1 MNNLIGNF
9 GKHGILLALLILIIF
24 NLFYTPYFA
33 TLQALSI
40 NLTQVT
46 PIILVGLGMT
56 FVIATKGIDLSVGSL
71 MSIAGTLSAMILLKD
86 LFPIDDLYLRITVA
100 IIFPIIITIGFGC
113 FNGWLINQF
122 GIQPIIATL
131 ILFIAGRGIAQVLT
145 DGDVQFFEVPE
156 FQTIAL
162 SRILIV
168 PFQIYYMAFIAVFS
182 IYILNKTLLGRQIL
196 SVGGN
201 EKASQL
207 SGIPVKRV
215 RLFVYGFS
223 GFCCAIAGL
232 NSIAMNSA
240 ADAMWMGYLIELDA
254 IAAVV
259 IGGTLLS
266 GGKASI
272 FGTIIGALIIQL
284 VGYTL
289 IGNGVPD
296 AAVLVCKGI
305 LIILSVWL
313 QNFKSTNEK

>member
-1 MNNLIGNF
+1 MSNYKILF
-9 GKHGILLALLILIIF
+9 GKYGGLFALTILIVF

-40 NLTQVT
+40 NLTQVA

-56 FVIATKGIDLSVGSL
+56 FVIATKGIDLSVGAL
-71 MSIAGTLSAMILLKD
+71 MSIAGTLSAMILLKSLLPVD
-86 LFPIDDLYLRITVA
+86 HLYLRIILA
-100 IIFPIIITIGFGC
+100 IVVPILITTGFGC
-113 FNGWLINQF
+113 FNGWLINKF
-122 GIQPIIATL
+122 SIQPIIATL
-131 ILFIAGRGIAQVLT
+131 VLFIAGRGIAQVLT

-156 FQTIAL
+156 FQKIAL
-162 SRILIV
+162 SRILIF
-168 PFQIYYMAFIAVFS
+168 PFQIYYVAILAFVSYFV
-182 IYILNKTLLGRQIL
+182 LNKTVLGKQIL
-196 SVGGN
+196 AVGGN
-201 EKASQL
+201 EKASNL
-207 SGIPVKRV
+207 TGIPTKRI

-223 GFCCAIAGL
+223 GFCCSIAGL

-266 GGKASI
+266 GGKA
-272 FGTIIGALIIQL
+272 TIIGTILGAFIIQL

-296 AAVLVCKGI
+296 AVVLISKGF
-305 LIILSVWL
+305 LIIISVWL
-313 QNFKSTNEK
+313 QKNN

>member
-1 MNNLIGNF
+1 MSNYKILF
-9 GKHGILLALLILIIF
+9 GKYGGLFALTILILF

-40 NLTQVT
+40 NLTQVA

-56 FVIATKGIDLSVGSL
+56 FVIATKGIDLSVGAL
-71 MSIAGTLSAMILLKD
+71 MSIAGTLSAMILLKSLLPVD
-86 LFPIDDLYLRITVA
+86 HLYLRIILA
-100 IIFPIIITIGFGC
+100 IVVPILITTGFGC
-113 FNGWLINQF
+113 FNGWLINKF
-122 GIQPIIATL
+122 SIQPIIATL
-131 ILFIAGRGIAQVLT
+131 VLFIAGRGIAQVLT

-156 FQTIAL
+156 FQKIAL
-162 SRILIV
+162 SRILIF
-168 PFQIYYMAFIAVFS
+168 PFQIYYVAILAFVSYFV
-182 IYILNKTLLGRQIL
+182 LNRTVLGKQIL
-196 SVGGN
+196 AVGGN
-201 EKASQL
+201 EKASNL
-207 SGIPVKRV
+207 TGIPTKRI

-223 GFCCAIAGL
+223 GFCCSIAGL

-266 GGKASI
+266 GGKA
-272 FGTIIGALIIQL
+272 TIIGTILGAFIIQL

-296 AAVLVCKGI
+296 AVVLISKGF
-305 LIILSVWL
+305 LIIISVWL
-313 QNFKSTNEK
+313 QKNN

>member
-1 MNNLIGNF
+1 MSNYKILF
-9 GKHGILLALLILIIF
+9 GKYGGLFALTILIVF

-40 NLTQVT
+40 NLTQVA

-56 FVIATKGIDLSVGSL
+56 FVIATKGIDLSVGAL
-71 MSIAGTLSAMILLKD
+71 MSIAGTLSAMILLKN
-86 LFPIDDLYLRITVA
+86 LLPIDHIYLRIILA
-100 IIFPIIITIGFGC
+100 IVVPILITTCFGC
-113 FNGWLINQF
+113 FNGWLINKF
-122 GIQPIIATL
+122 SIQPIIATL
-131 ILFIAGRGIAQVLT
+131 VLFIAGRGIAQVLT

-156 FQTIAL
+156 FQKIAL
-162 SRILIV
+162 SRILIF
-168 PFQIYYMAFIAVFS
+168 PFQIYYVAILAFVSYFV
-182 IYILNKTLLGRQIL
+182 LNRTVLGKQIL
-196 SVGGN
+196 AVGGN
-201 EKASQL
+201 EKASNL
-207 SGIPVKRV
+207 TGIPTKRI

-223 GFCCAIAGL
+223 GFCCSIAGL

-266 GGKASI
+266 GGKA
-272 FGTIIGALIIQL
+272 TIIGTILGAFIIQL

-296 AAVLVCKGI
+296 AVVLISKGF
-305 LIILSVWL
+305 LIIISVWL
-313 QNFKSTNEK
+313 QKK

>member
-1 MNNLIGNF
+1 MSNYKILF
-9 GKHGILLALLILIIF
+9 GKYGGLFALTILIVF

-40 NLTQVT
+40 NLTQVA

-56 FVIATKGIDLSVGSL
+56 FVIATKGIDLSVGAL
-71 MSIAGTLSAMILLKD
+71 MSIAGTLSAMILLKN
-86 LFPIDDLYLRITVA
+86 LLPIDHIYLRIILA
-100 IIFPIIITIGFGC
+100 IVVPILITTGFGC
-113 FNGWLINQF
+113 FNGWLINKF
-122 GIQPIIATL
+122 SIQPIIATL
-131 ILFIAGRGIAQVLT
+131 VLFIAGRGIAQVLT

-156 FQTIAL
+156 FQKIAL
-162 SRILIV
+162 SRILIF
-168 PFQIYYMAFIAVFS
+168 PFQIYYVAILAFVSYFV
-182 IYILNKTLLGRQIL
+182 LNRTVLGKQIL
-196 SVGGN
+196 AVGGN
-201 EKASQL
+201 EKASNL
-207 SGIPVKRV
+207 TGIPTKRI

-223 GFCCAIAGL
+223 GFCCSIAGL

-266 GGKASI
+266 GGKA
-272 FGTIIGALIIQL
+272 TIIGTILGAFIIQL

-296 AAVLVCKGI
+296 AVVLISKGL
-305 LIILSVWL
+305 LIIISVWL
-313 QNFKSTNEK
+313 QKNN

>member
-1 MNNLIGNF
+1 MSNYKILF
-9 GKHGILLALLILIIF
+9 GKYGGLFALTILIVF

-40 NLTQVT
+40 NLTQVA

-56 FVIATKGIDLSVGSL
+56 FVIATKGIDLSVGAL
-71 MSIAGTLSAMILLKD
+71 MSIAGTLSAMILLKSLLPVD
-86 LFPIDDLYLRITVA
+86 HLYLRIILA
-100 IIFPIIITIGFGC
+100 IVVPILITTGFGC
-113 FNGWLINQF
+113 FNGWLINKF
-122 GIQPIIATL
+122 SIQPIIATL
-131 ILFIAGRGIAQVLT
+131 VLFIAGRGIAQVLT

-156 FQTIAL
+156 FQKIAL
-162 SRILIV
+162 SRILIF
-168 PFQIYYMAFIAVFS
+168 PFQIYYVALLAFVSFFV
-182 IYILNKTLLGRQIL
+182 LNRTVLGKQIL
-196 SVGGN
+196 AVGGN
-201 EKASQL
+201 EKASNL
-207 SGIPVKRV
+207 TGIPTKRI

-223 GFCCAIAGL
+223 GFCCSIAGL

-266 GGKASI
+266 GGKATI
-272 FGTIIGALIIQL
+272 IGTIIGAFIIQL

-296 AAVLVCKGI
+296 AVVLISKGL
-305 LIILSVWL
+305 LIIISVWL
-313 QNFKSTNEK
+313 QKNN

>member
-1 MNNLIGNF
+1 MSNYKILF
-9 GKHGILLALLILIIF
+9 GKYGGLFALTILIVI

-40 NLTQVT
+40 NLTQVA

-56 FVIATKGIDLSVGSL
+56 FVIATKGIDLSVGAL
-71 MSIAGTLSAMILLKD
+71 MSIAGTLSAMILLKN
-86 LFPIDDLYLRITVA
+86 LLPIDHIYLRIILA
-100 IIFPIIITIGFGC
+100 IVVPILITTCFGC
-113 FNGWLINQF
+113 FNGWLINKF
-122 GIQPIIATL
+122 SIQPIIATL
-131 ILFIAGRGIAQVLT
+131 VLFIAGRGIAQVLT

-156 FQTIAL
+156 FQKIAL
-162 SRILIV
+162 SRILIF
-168 PFQIYYMAFIAVFS
+168 PFQIYYVAILAFVSYFV
-182 IYILNKTLLGRQIL
+182 LNRTVLGKQIL
-196 SVGGN
+196 AVGGN
-201 EKASQL
+201 EKASNL
-207 SGIPVKRV
+207 TGIPTKRI

-223 GFCCAIAGL
+223 GFCCSIAGL

-266 GGKASI
+266 GGKA
-272 FGTIIGALIIQL
+272 TIIGTILGAFIIQL

-296 AAVLVCKGI
+296 AVVLISKGL
-305 LIILSVWL
+305 LIIISVWL
-313 QNFKSTNEK
+313 QKNN

>member
-1 MNNLIGNF
+1 MSNYKIFF
-9 GKHGILLALLILIIF
+9 GKYGGLFALTILIVF

-40 NLTQVT
+40 NLTQVA

-56 FVIATKGIDLSVGSL
+56 FVIATKGIDLSVGAL
-71 MSIAGTLSAMILLKD
+71 MSIAGTLSAMILLKSLLPVD
-86 LFPIDDLYLRITVA
+86 HLYLRIILA
-100 IIFPIIITIGFGC
+100 IVVPILITTGFGC
-113 FNGWLINQF
+113 FNGWLINKF
-122 GIQPIIATL
+122 SIQPIIATL
-131 ILFIAGRGIAQVLT
+131 VLFIAGRGIAQVLT

-156 FQTIAL
+156 FQKIAL
-162 SRILIV
+162 SRILIF
-168 PFQIYYMAFIAVFS
+168 PFQIYYVAILAFVSYFV
-182 IYILNKTLLGRQIL
+182 LNRTVLGKQIL
-196 SVGGN
+196 AVGGN
-201 EKASQL
+201 EKASNL
-207 SGIPVKRV
+207 TGIPTKRI

-223 GFCCAIAGL
+223 GFCCSIAGL

-266 GGKASI
+266 GGKA
-272 FGTIIGALIIQL
+272 TIIGTILGAFIIQL

-296 AAVLVCKGI
+296 AVVLISKGL
-305 LIILSVWL
+305 LIIISVWL
-313 QNFKSTNEK
+313 QKNN

>member
-1 MNNLIGNF
+1 MSNYKILF
-9 GKHGILLALLILIIF
+9 GKYGGLFALTILIVF

-40 NLTQVT
+40 NLTQVA

-56 FVIATKGIDLSVGSL
+56 FVIATKGIDLSVGAL
-71 MSIAGTLSAMILLKD
+71 MSIAGTLSAMILLKN
-86 LFPIDDLYLRITVA
+86 LLPIDHIYLRIILA
-100 IIFPIIITIGFGC
+100 IVVPILITTCFGC
-113 FNGWLINQF
+113 FNGWLINKF
-122 GIQPIIATL
+122 SIQPIIATL
-131 ILFIAGRGIAQVLT
+131 VLFIAGRGIAQVLT

-156 FQTIAL
+156 FQKIAL
-162 SRILIV
+162 SRILIF
-168 PFQIYYMAFIAVFS
+168 PFQIYYVAILAFVSYFV
-182 IYILNKTLLGRQIL
+182 LNRTVLGKQIL
-196 SVGGN
+196 AVGGN
-201 EKASQL
+201 EKASNL
-207 SGIPVKRV
+207 TGIPTKRI

-223 GFCCAIAGL
+223 GFCCSIAGL

-266 GGKASI
+266 GGKA
-272 FGTIIGALIIQL
+272 TIIGTILGAFIIQL

-296 AAVLVCKGI
+296 AVVLTSKGF
-305 LIILSVWL
+305 LIIISVWL
-313 QNFKSTNEK
+313 QKNN

>member
-1 MNNLIGNF
+1 MSNYKILF
-9 GKHGILLALLILIIF
+9 GKYGGLFALTLLIVF

-40 NLTQVT
+40 NLTQVA

-56 FVIATKGIDLSVGSL
+56 FVIATKGIDLSVGAL
-71 MSIAGTLSAMILLKD
+71 MSIAGTLSAMILLKSLLPVD
-86 LFPIDDLYLRITVA
+86 HLYLRIVLA
-100 IIFPIIITIGFGC
+100 IVVPILITTGFGC
-113 FNGWLINQF
+113 FNGWLINKF
-122 GIQPIIATL
+122 SIQPIIATL
-131 ILFIAGRGIAQVLT
+131 VLFIAGRGIAQVLT

-156 FQTIAL
+156 FQKIAL
-162 SRILIV
+162 SRILIF
-168 PFQIYYMAFIAVFS
+168 PFQIYYVAILAFVSYFV
-182 IYILNKTLLGRQIL
+182 LNRTVLGKQIL
-196 SVGGN
+196 AVGGN
-201 EKASQL
+201 EKASNL
-207 SGIPVKRV
+207 TGIPTKRI

-223 GFCCAIAGL
+223 GFCCSIAGL

-266 GGKASI
+266 GGKA
-272 FGTIIGALIIQL
+272 TIIGTILGAFIIQL

-296 AAVLVCKGI
+296 AVVLISKGL
-305 LIILSVWL
+305 LIIISVWL
-313 QNFKSTNEK
+313 QKNN

>member
-1 MNNLIGNF
+1 MSNYKILF
-9 GKHGILLALLILIIF
+9 GKYGGLFALTILIVI

-40 NLTQVT
+40 NLTQVA

-56 FVIATKGIDLSVGSL
+56 FVIATKGIDLSVGAL
-71 MSIAGTLSAMILLKD
+71 MSIAGTLSAMILLKSLLPVD
-86 LFPIDDLYLRITVA
+86 HLYLRIILA
-100 IIFPIIITIGFGC
+100 IVVPVLITTGFGC
-113 FNGWLINQF
+113 FNGWLINKF
-122 GIQPIIATL
+122 SIQPIIATL
-131 ILFIAGRGIAQVLT
+131 VLFIAGRGIAQVLT

-156 FQTIAL
+156 FQKIAL
-162 SRILIV
+162 SRILIF
-168 PFQIYYMAFIAVFS
+168 PFQIYYVAILAFVSYFV
-182 IYILNKTLLGRQIL
+182 LNRTVLGKQIL
-196 SVGGN
+196 AVGGN
-201 EKASQL
+201 EKASNL
-207 SGIPVKRV
+207 TGIPTKRI

-223 GFCCAIAGL
+223 GFCCSIAGL

-266 GGKASI
+266 GGKA
-272 FGTIIGALIIQL
+272 TIIGTILGAFIIQL

-296 AAVLVCKGI
+296 AVVLISKGF
-305 LIILSVWL
+305 LIIISVWL
-313 QNFKSTNEK
+313 QKNN

>member
-1 MNNLIGNF
+1 LSNYKILF
-9 GKHGILLALLILIIF
+9 GKYGGLFALTILIVI

-40 NLTQVT
+40 NLTQVA

-56 FVIATKGIDLSVGSL
+56 FVIATKGIDLSVGAL
-71 MSIAGTLSAMILLKD
+71 MSIAGTLSAMILLKN
-86 LFPIDDLYLRITVA
+86 LLPIDHIYLRIILA
-100 IIFPIIITIGFGC
+100 IVIPILITTCFGC
-113 FNGWLINQF
+113 FNGWLINKF
-122 GIQPIIATL
+122 SIQPIIATL
-131 ILFIAGRGIAQVLT
+131 VLFIAGRGIAQVLT

-156 FQTIAL
+156 FQKIAL
-162 SRILIV
+162 SRILIF
-168 PFQIYYMAFIAVFS
+168 PFQIYYVAILAFVSYFV
-182 IYILNKTLLGRQIL
+182 LNRTVLGKQIL
-196 SVGGN
+196 AVGGN
-201 EKASQL
+201 EKASNL
-207 SGIPVKRV
+207 TGIPTKRI

-223 GFCCAIAGL
+223 GFCCSIAGL

-266 GGKASI
+266 GGKA
-272 FGTIIGALIIQL
+272 TIIGTILGAFIIQL

-296 AAVLVCKGI
+296 AVVLISKGF
-305 LIILSVWL
+305 LIIISVWL
-313 QNFKSTNEK
+313 QKNN

>member
-1 MNNLIGNF
+1 MSNYKILF
-9 GKHGILLALLILIIF
+9 GKYGGLFALTILIVF

-40 NLTQVT
+40 NLTQVA

-56 FVIATKGIDLSVGSL
+56 FVIATKGIDLSVGAL
-71 MSIAGTLSAMILLKD
+71 MSIAGTLSAMILLKSLLPVD
-86 LFPIDDLYLRITVA
+86 HLYLRIILA
-100 IIFPIIITIGFGC
+100 IVVPILITTCFGC
-113 FNGWLINQF
+113 FNGWLINKF
-122 GIQPIIATL
+122 SIQPIIATL
-131 ILFIAGRGIAQVLT
+131 VLFIAGRGIAQVLT

-156 FQTIAL
+156 FQKIAL
-162 SRILIV
+162 SRILIF
-168 PFQIYYMAFIAVFS
+168 PFQIYYVAILAFVSYFV
-182 IYILNKTLLGRQIL
+182 LNRTVLGKQIL
-196 SVGGN
+196 AVGGN
-201 EKASQL
+201 EKASNL
-207 SGIPVKRV
+207 TGIPTKRI

-223 GFCCAIAGL
+223 GFCCSIAGL

-266 GGKASI
+266 GGKA
-272 FGTIIGALIIQL
+272 TIIGTILGAFIIQL

-296 AAVLVCKGI
+296 AVVLISKGF
-305 LIILSVWL
+305 LIIISVWL
-313 QNFKSTNEK
+313 QKNN

>member
-1 MNNLIGNF
+1 MSNYKILF
-9 GKHGILLALLILIIF
+9 GKYGGLFALTILIVF

-40 NLTQVT
+40 NLTQVA

-56 FVIATKGIDLSVGSL
+56 FVIATKGIDLSVGAL
-71 MSIAGTLSAMILLKD
+71 MSIAGTLSAMILLKSLLPVD
-86 LFPIDDLYLRITVA
+86 HLYLRIILA
-100 IIFPIIITIGFGC
+100 IVVPILITTGFGC
-113 FNGWLINQF
+113 FNGWLINKF
-122 GIQPIIATL
+122 SIQPIIATL
-131 ILFIAGRGIAQVLT
+131 VLFIAGRGIAQVLT

-156 FQTIAL
+156 FQKIAL
-162 SRILIV
+162 SRILIF
-168 PFQIYYMAFIAVFS
+168 PFQIYYVALLAFVSFFV
-182 IYILNKTLLGRQIL
+182 LNRTVLGKQIL
-196 SVGGN
+196 AVGGN
-201 EKASQL
+201 EKASNL
-207 SGIPVKRV
+207 TGIPTKRI

-223 GFCCAIAGL
+223 GFCCSIAGL

-266 GGKASI
+266 GGKA
-272 FGTIIGALIIQL
+272 TIIGTILGAFIIQL

-296 AAVLVCKGI
+296 AVVLISKGL
-305 LIILSVWL
+305 LIIISVWL
-313 QNFKSTNEK
+313 QKNN

>member
-1 MNNLIGNF
+1 MSNYKILF
-9 GKHGILLALLILIIF
+9 GKYGGLFALTILIVF

-40 NLTQVT
+40 NLTQVA

-56 FVIATKGIDLSVGSL
+56 FVIATKGIDLSVGAL
-71 MSIAGTLSAMILLKD
+71 MSIAGTLSAMILLKSLLPVD
-86 LFPIDDLYLRITVA
+86 HLYLRIILA
-100 IIFPIIITIGFGC
+100 IVVPILITTGFGC
-113 FNGWLINQF
+113 FNGWLINKF
-122 GIQPIIATL
+122 SIQPIIATL
-131 ILFIAGRGIAQVLT
+131 VLFIAGRGIAQVLT

-156 FQTIAL
+156 FQKIAL
-162 SRILIV
+162 SRILIF
-168 PFQIYYMAFIAVFS
+168 PFQIYYVGILAFVSYFV
-182 IYILNKTLLGRQIL
+182 LNRTVLGKQIL
-196 SVGGN
+196 AVGGN
-201 EKASQL
+201 EKASNL
-207 SGIPVKRV
+207 TGIPTKRI

-223 GFCCAIAGL
+223 GFCCSIAGL

-266 GGKASI
+266 GGKA
-272 FGTIIGALIIQL
+272 TIIGTILGAFIIQL

-296 AAVLVCKGI
+296 AVVLISKGF
-305 LIILSVWL
+305 LIIITVWL
-313 QNFKSTNEK
+313 QKNN

>member
-1 MNNLIGNF
+1 MSNYKILIGKYGGLF
-9 GKHGILLALLILIIF
+9 ALTILIVF

-40 NLTQVT
+40 NLTQVA

-56 FVIATKGIDLSVGSL
+56 FVIATKGIDLSVGAL
-71 MSIAGTLSAMILLKD
+71 MSIAGTLSAMILLKSLLPVD
-86 LFPIDDLYLRITVA
+86 HLYLRIILA
-100 IIFPIIITIGFGC
+100 ILVPILITTGFGC
-113 FNGWLINQF
+113 FNGWLINRF
-122 GIQPIIATL
+122 SIQPIIATL
-131 ILFIAGRGIAQVLT
+131 VLFIAGRGIAQVLT

-156 FQTIAL
+156 FQKIAL
-162 SRILIV
+162 SRILIF
-168 PFQIYYMAFIAVFS
+168 PFQIYYVAILAFVSYFV
-182 IYILNKTLLGRQIL
+182 LNRTVLGKQIL
-196 SVGGN
+196 AVGGN
-201 EKASQL
+201 EKASNL
-207 SGIPVKRV
+207 TGIPTKRI

-223 GFCCAIAGL
+223 GFCCSIAGL

-266 GGKASI
+266 GGKA
-272 FGTIIGALIIQL
+272 TIIGTILGAFIIQL

-296 AAVLVCKGI
+296 AVVLISKGF
-305 LIILSVWL
+305 LIIISVWL
-313 QNFKSTNEK
+313 QKNN

>member
-1 MNNLIGNF
+1 MSNYKILF
-9 GKHGILLALLILIIF
+9 GKYGGLFALTILIVF

-40 NLTQVT
+40 NLTQVA

-56 FVIATKGIDLSVGSL
+56 FVIATKGIDLSVGAL
-71 MSIAGTLSAMILLKD
+71 MSIAGTLSAMILLKS
-86 LFPIDDLYLRITVA
+86 LLPIDHLYLRIILA
-100 IIFPIIITIGFGC
+100 IVVPIFITTGFGC
-113 FNGWLINQF
+113 FNGWLINKF
-122 GIQPIIATL
+122 SIQPIIATL
-131 ILFIAGRGIAQVLT
+131 VLFIAGRGIAQVLT

-156 FQTIAL
+156 FQKIAL
-162 SRILIV
+162 SRILIF
-168 PFQIYYMAFIAVFS
+168 PFQIYYVAILAFVSYFV
-182 IYILNKTLLGRQIL
+182 LNRTVLGKQIL
-196 SVGGN
+196 AVGGN
-201 EKASQL
+201 EKASNL
-207 SGIPVKRV
+207 TGIPTKRI

-223 GFCCAIAGL
+223 GFCCSIAGL

-266 GGKASI
+266 GGKA
-272 FGTIIGALIIQL
+272 TIIGTILGAFIIQL

-296 AAVLVCKGI
+296 AVVLISKGF
-305 LIILSVWL
+305 LIIISVWL
-313 QNFKSTNEK
+313 QKNN

>member
-1 MNNLIGNF
+1 MSNFKILF
-9 GKHGILLALLILIIF
+9 GKYGGLFALTILIVF

-40 NLTQVT
+40 NLTQVA

-56 FVIATKGIDLSVGSL
+56 FVIATKGIDLSVGAL
-71 MSIAGTLSAMILLKD
+71 MSIAGTLSAMILLKSLLPVD
-86 LFPIDDLYLRITVA
+86 HVYLRVILAIVVPILIT
-100 IIFPIIITIGFGC
+100 TGFGC
-113 FNGWLINQF
+113 FNGWLINKF
-122 GIQPIIATL
+122 SIQPIIATL
-131 ILFIAGRGIAQVLT
+131 VLFIAGRGIAQVLT

-156 FQTIAL
+156 FQKIAL
-162 SRILIV
+162 SRILIF
-168 PFQIYYMAFIAVFS
+168 PFQIYYVAILAFVSYFV
-182 IYILNKTLLGRQIL
+182 LNRTVLGKQIL
-196 SVGGN
+196 AVGGN
-201 EKASQL
+201 EKASNL
-207 SGIPVKRV
+207 TGIPTKRI

-223 GFCCAIAGL
+223 GFCCSIAGL

-266 GGKASI
+266 GGKA
-272 FGTIIGALIIQL
+272 TIIGTILGAFIIQL

-296 AAVLVCKGI
+296 AVVLISKGF
-305 LIILSVWL
+305 LIIISVWL
-313 QNFKSTNEK
+313 QKNN

>member
-1 MNNLIGNF
+1 MSNYKILF
-9 GKHGILLALLILIIF
+9 GKYGGLFALTILIVF

-40 NLTQVT
+40 NLTQVA

-56 FVIATKGIDLSVGSL
+56 FVIATKGIDLSVGAL
-71 MSIAGTLSAMILLKD
+71 MSIAGTLSAMILLKN
-86 LFPIDDLYLRITVA
+86 LLPIDHIYLRIILA
-100 IIFPIIITIGFGC
+100 IVVPILITTGFGC
-113 FNGWLINQF
+113 FNGWLINKF
-122 GIQPIIATL
+122 SIQPIIATL
-131 ILFIAGRGIAQVLT
+131 VLFIAGRGIAQVLT

-156 FQTIAL
+156 FQKIAL
-162 SRILIV
+162 SRILIF
-168 PFQIYYMAFIAVFS
+168 PFQIYYVALLAFVSYFV
-182 IYILNKTLLGRQIL
+182 LNRTVLGKQIL
-196 SVGGN
+196 AVGGN
-201 EKASQL
+201 EKASNL
-207 SGIPVKRV
+207 TGIPTKRI

-223 GFCCAIAGL
+223 GFCCSIAGL

-266 GGKASI
+266 GGKA
-272 FGTIIGALIIQL
+272 TIIGTILGAFIIQL

-296 AAVLVCKGI
+296 AVVLISKGF
-305 LIILSVWL
+305 LIIISVWL
-313 QNFKSTNEK
+313 QKNN

>member
-1 MNNLIGNF
+1 MSNY
-9 GKHGILLALLILIIF
+9 KILLGKYGGLFALTILIVF

-40 NLTQVT
+40 NLTQVA

-56 FVIATKGIDLSVGSL
+56 FVIATKGIDLSVGAL
-71 MSIAGTLSAMILLKD
+71 MSIAGTLSAMILLKSLLPVD
-86 LFPIDDLYLRITVA
+86 HLYLRIILA
-100 IIFPIIITIGFGC
+100 IVVPILITTGFGC
-113 FNGWLINQF
+113 FNGWLINKF
-122 GIQPIIATL
+122 SIQPIIATL
-131 ILFIAGRGIAQVLT
+131 VLFIAGRGIAQVLT

-156 FQTIAL
+156 FQKIAL
-162 SRILIV
+162 SRILIF
-168 PFQIYYMAFIAVFS
+168 PFQIYYVAILAFVSYFV
-182 IYILNKTLLGRQIL
+182 LNRTVLGKQIL
-196 SVGGN
+196 AVGGN
-201 EKASQL
+201 EKASNL
-207 SGIPVKRV
+207 TGIPTKRI

-223 GFCCAIAGL
+223 GFCCSIAGL

-266 GGKASI
+266 GGKA
-272 FGTIIGALIIQL
+272 TIIGTILGAFIIQL

-296 AAVLVCKGI
+296 AVVLISKGF
-305 LIILSVWL
+305 LIIISVWL
-313 QNFKSTNEK
+313 QKNN

>member
-1 MNNLIGNF
+1 MSNYKILF
-9 GKHGILLALLILIIF
+9 GKYGGLFALTILIVI

-40 NLTQVT
+40 NLTQVA

-56 FVIATKGIDLSVGSL
+56 FVIATKGIDLSVGAL
-71 MSIAGTLSAMILLKD
+71 MSIAGTLSAMILLKN
-86 LFPIDDLYLRITVA
+86 LLPIDHIYLRIILA
-100 IIFPIIITIGFGC
+100 IVVPILITTCFGC
-113 FNGWLINQF
+113 FNGCLINKF
-122 GIQPIIATL
+122 SIQPIIATL
-131 ILFIAGRGIAQVLT
+131 VLFIAGRGIAQVLT

-156 FQTIAL
+156 FQKIAL
-162 SRILIV
+162 SRILIF
-168 PFQIYYMAFIAVFS
+168 PFQIYYVAILAFVSYFV
-182 IYILNKTLLGRQIL
+182 LNRTVLGKQIL
-196 SVGGN
+196 AVGGN
-201 EKASQL
+201 EKASNL
-207 SGIPVKRV
+207 TGIPTKRI

-223 GFCCAIAGL
+223 GFCCSIAGL

-266 GGKASI
+266 GGKA
-272 FGTIIGALIIQL
+272 TIIGTILGAFIIQL

-296 AAVLVCKGI
+296 AVVLISKGF
-305 LIILSVWL
+305 LIIISVWL
-313 QNFKSTNEK
+313 QKNN

>member
-1 MNNLIGNF
+1 LSNYKILF
-9 GKHGILLALLILIIF
+9 GKYGGLFALTILIVF

-40 NLTQVT
+40 NLTQVA

-56 FVIATKGIDLSVGSL
+56 FVIATKGIDLSVGAL
-71 MSIAGTLSAMILLKD
+71 MSIAGTLSAMILLKSLLPVD
-86 LFPIDDLYLRITVA
+86 HLYLRIILA
-100 IIFPIIITIGFGC
+100 IVVPILITTGFGC
-113 FNGWLINQF
+113 FNGWLINKF
-122 GIQPIIATL
+122 SIQPIIATL
-131 ILFIAGRGIAQVLT
+131 VLFIAGRGIAQVLT

-156 FQTIAL
+156 FQKIAL
-162 SRILIV
+162 SRILIF
-168 PFQIYYMAFIAVFS
+168 PFQIYYVALLAFVSFFV
-182 IYILNKTLLGRQIL
+182 LNRTVLGKQIL
-196 SVGGN
+196 AVGGN
-201 EKASQL
+201 EKASNL
-207 SGIPVKRV
+207 TGIPTKRI

-223 GFCCAIAGL
+223 GFCCSIAGL

-266 GGKASI
+266 GGKA
-272 FGTIIGALIIQL
+272 TIIGTILGAFIIQL

-296 AAVLVCKGI
+296 AVVLISKGL
-305 LIILSVWL
+305 LIIISVWL
-313 QNFKSTNEK
+313 QKNN

>member
-1 MNNLIGNF
+1 MSNYKILF
-9 GKHGILLALLILIIF
+9 GKYGGLFALTILIVF

-40 NLTQVT
+40 NLTQVA

-56 FVIATKGIDLSVGSL
+56 FVIATKGIDLSVGAL
-71 MSIAGTLSAMILLKD
+71 MSIAGTLSAMILLKSLLPVD
-86 LFPIDDLYLRITVA
+86 HLYLRIILA
-100 IIFPIIITIGFGC
+100 IVVPILITTGFGC
-113 FNGWLINQF
+113 FNGWLINKF
-122 GIQPIIATL
+122 SIQPIIATL
-131 ILFIAGRGIAQVLT
+131 VLFIAGRGIAQVLT

-156 FQTIAL
+156 FQKIAL
-162 SRILIV
+162 SRILIF
-168 PFQIYYMAFIAVFS
+168 PFQIYYVAILAFVSYFV
-182 IYILNKTLLGRQIL
+182 LNRTVLGKQIL
-196 SVGGN
+196 AVGGN
-201 EKASQL
+201 EKASNL
-207 SGIPVKRV
+207 TGIPTKRI

-223 GFCCAIAGL
+223 GFCCSIAGL

-266 GGKASI
+266 GGKA
-272 FGTIIGALIIQL
+272 TIIGTILGAFIIQL

-296 AAVLVCKGI
+296 AVVLISKGF
-305 LIILSVWL
+305 LIIISVWL
-313 QNFKSTNEK
+313 QKNN

>member
-1 MNNLIGNF
+1 MSNYKILF
-9 GKHGILLALLILIIF
+9 GKYGGLFALTILIVI

-40 NLTQVT
+40 NLTQVA

-56 FVIATKGIDLSVGSL
+56 FVIATKGIDLSVGAL
-71 MSIAGTLSAMILLKD
+71 MSIAGTLSAMILLKN
-86 LFPIDDLYLRITVA
+86 LLPIDHIYLRIILA
-100 IIFPIIITIGFGC
+100 IVVPILITTGFGC
-113 FNGWLINQF
+113 FNGWLINKF
-122 GIQPIIATL
+122 SIQPIIATL
-131 ILFIAGRGIAQVLT
+131 VLFIAGRGIAQVLT

-156 FQTIAL
+156 FQKIAL
-162 SRILIV
+162 SRILIF
-168 PFQIYYMAFIAVFS
+168 PFQIYYVAILAFVSYFV
-182 IYILNKTLLGRQIL
+182 LNRTVLGKQIL
-196 SVGGN
+196 AVGGN
-201 EKASQL
+201 EKASNL
-207 SGIPVKRV
+207 TGIPTKRI

-223 GFCCAIAGL
+223 GFCCSIAGL

-266 GGKASI
+266 GGKA
-272 FGTIIGALIIQL
+272 TIIGTILGAFIIQL

-296 AAVLVCKGI
+296 AVVLISKGF
-305 LIILSVWL
+305 LIIISVWL
-313 QNFKSTNEK
+313 QKDN

>member
-1 MNNLIGNF
+1 MSNYKILF
-9 GKHGILLALLILIIF
+9 GKYGGLFALTILIVI

-40 NLTQVT
+40 NLTQVA

-56 FVIATKGIDLSVGSL
+56 FVIATKGIDLSVGAL
-71 MSIAGTLSAMILLKD
+71 MSIAGTLSAMILLKN
-86 LFPIDDLYLRITVA
+86 LLPIDHIYLRIILA
-100 IIFPIIITIGFGC
+100 IVIPILITTCFGC
-113 FNGWLINQF
+113 FNGWLINKF
-122 GIQPIIATL
+122 SIQPIIATL
-131 ILFIAGRGIAQVLT
+131 VLFIAGRGIAQVLT

-156 FQTIAL
+156 FQKIAL
-162 SRILIV
+162 SRILIF
-168 PFQIYYMAFIAVFS
+168 PFQIYYVAILAFVSYFV
-182 IYILNKTLLGRQIL
+182 LNRTVLGKQIL
-196 SVGGN
+196 AVGGN
-201 EKASQL
+201 EKASNL
-207 SGIPVKRV
+207 TGIPTKRI

-223 GFCCAIAGL
+223 GFCCSIAGL

-266 GGKASI
+266 GGKA
-272 FGTIIGALIIQL
+272 TIIGTILGAFIIQL

-296 AAVLVCKGI
+296 AVVLISKGF
-305 LIILSVWL
+305 LIIISVWL
-313 QNFKSTNEK
+313 QKNN

>member
-1 MNNLIGNF
+1 MSNYKILF
-9 GKHGILLALLILIIF
+9 GKYGGLFALTILIVF

-40 NLTQVT
+40 NLTQVA

-56 FVIATKGIDLSVGSL
+56 FVIATKGIDLSVGAL
-71 MSIAGTLSAMILLKD
+71 MSIAGTLSAMILLKN
-86 LFPIDDLYLRITVA
+86 LLPIDHIYLRIILA
-100 IIFPIIITIGFGC
+100 IVVPILITTGFGC
-113 FNGWLINQF
+113 FNGWLINKF
-122 GIQPIIATL
+122 SIQPIIATL
-131 ILFIAGRGIAQVLT
+131 VLFIAGRGIAQVLT

-156 FQTIAL
+156 FQKIAL
-162 SRILIV
+162 SRILIF
-168 PFQIYYMAFIAVFS
+168 PFQIYYVAILAFVSYFV
-182 IYILNKTLLGRQIL
+182 LNRTVLGKQIL
-196 SVGGN
+196 AVGGN
-201 EKASQL
+201 EKASNL
-207 SGIPVKRV
+207 TGIPTKRI

-223 GFCCAIAGL
+223 GFCCSIAGL

-266 GGKASI
+266 GGKA
-272 FGTIIGALIIQL
+272 TIIGTILGAFIIQL

-296 AAVLVCKGI
+296 AVVLISKGF
-305 LIILSVWL
+305 LIIISVWL
-313 QNFKSTNEK
+313 QKNN

>member
-1 MNNLIGNF
+1 MSNYKILF
-9 GKHGILLALLILIIF
+9 GKYGGLFALTILIVF

-40 NLTQVT
+40 NLTQVA

-56 FVIATKGIDLSVGSL
+56 FVIATKGIDLSVGAL
-71 MSIAGTLSAMILLKD
+71 MSIAGTLSAMILLKNLLPVD
-86 LFPIDDLYLRITVA
+86 HLYLRIILA
-100 IIFPIIITIGFGC
+100 IVVPILITTGFGC
-113 FNGWLINQF
+113 FNGWLINKF
-122 GIQPIIATL
+122 SIQPIIATL
-131 ILFIAGRGIAQVLT
+131 VLFIAGRGIAQVLT

-156 FQTIAL
+156 FQKIAL
-162 SRILIV
+162 SRILIF
-168 PFQIYYMAFIAVFS
+168 PFQIYYVALLAFVSF
-182 IYILNKTLLGRQIL
+182 YVLNRTILGKQIL
-196 SVGGN
+196 AVGGN
-201 EKASQL
+201 EKASNL
-207 SGIPVKRV
+207 TGIPTKRI

-223 GFCCAIAGL
+223 GFCCSIAGL

-266 GGKASI
+266 GGKA
-272 FGTIIGALIIQL
+272 TIIGTILGAFIIQL

-296 AAVLVCKGI
+296 AVVLISKGL
-305 LIILSVWL
+305 LIIISVWL
-313 QNFKSTNEK
+313 QKNN

>member
-1 MNNLIGNF
+1 MSNYKILF
-9 GKHGILLALLILIIF
+9 GKYGGLFALTILIVF

-40 NLTQVT
+40 NLTQVA

-56 FVIATKGIDLSVGSL
+56 FVIATKGIDLSVGAL
-71 MSIAGTLSAMILLKD
+71 MSIAGTLSAMILLKS
-86 LFPIDDLYLRITVA
+86 LLPIDHLYLRIILA
-100 IIFPIIITIGFGC
+100 IVVPILITTGFGC
-113 FNGWLINQF
+113 FNGWLINKF
-122 GIQPIIATL
+122 SIQPIIATL
-131 ILFIAGRGIAQVLT
+131 VLFIAGRGIAQVLT

-156 FQTIAL
+156 FQKIAL
-162 SRILIV
+162 SRILIF
-168 PFQIYYMAFIAVFS
+168 PFQIYYVAILAFVSYFV
-182 IYILNKTLLGRQIL
+182 LNRTVLGKQIL
-196 SVGGN
+196 AVGGN
-201 EKASQL
+201 EKASNL
-207 SGIPVKRV
+207 TGIPTKRI

-223 GFCCAIAGL
+223 GFCCSIAGL

-266 GGKASI
+266 GGKA
-272 FGTIIGALIIQL
+272 TIIGTILGAFIIQL

-296 AAVLVCKGI
+296 AVVLISKGF
-305 LIILSVWL
+305 LIIISVWL
-313 QNFKSTNEK
+313 QKNN

>member
-1 MNNLIGNF
+1 MSNYKILF
-9 GKHGILLALLILIIF
+9 GKYGGLFALTILIVF

-40 NLTQVT
+40 NLTQVA

-56 FVIATKGIDLSVGSL
+56 FVIATKGIDLSVGAL
-71 MSIAGTLSAMILLKD
+71 MSIAGTLSAMILLKN
-86 LFPIDDLYLRITVA
+86 LLPIDHIYLRIILA
-100 IIFPIIITIGFGC
+100 IVIPILITTCFGC
-113 FNGWLINQF
+113 FNGWLINKF
-122 GIQPIIATL
+122 SIQPIIATL
-131 ILFIAGRGIAQVLT
+131 VLFIAGRGIAQVLT

-156 FQTIAL
+156 FQKIAL
-162 SRILIV
+162 SRILIF
-168 PFQIYYMAFIAVFS
+168 PFQIYYVALLAFVSFFV
-182 IYILNKTLLGRQIL
+182 LNRTVLGKQIL
-196 SVGGN
+196 AVGGN
-201 EKASQL
+201 EKASNL
-207 SGIPVKRV
+207 TGIPTKRI

-223 GFCCAIAGL
+223 GFCCSIAGL

-266 GGKASI
+266 GGKA
-272 FGTIIGALIIQL
+272 TIIGTILGAFIIQL

-296 AAVLVCKGI
+296 AVVLISKGF
-305 LIILSVWL
+305 LIIISVWL
-313 QNFKSTNEK
+313 QKNN

>member
-1 MNNLIGNF
+1 MSNYKILF
-9 GKHGILLALLILIIF
+9 GKYGGLFALTILTVF

-40 NLTQVT
+40 NLTQVA

-56 FVIATKGIDLSVGSL
+56 FVIATKGIDLSVGAL
-71 MSIAGTLSAMILLKD
+71 MSIAGTLSAMILLKSLLPVD
-86 LFPIDDLYLRITVA
+86 HLYLRIILA
-100 IIFPIIITIGFGC
+100 IVVPILITTGFGC
-113 FNGWLINQF
+113 FNGWLINKF
-122 GIQPIIATL
+122 SIQPIIATL
-131 ILFIAGRGIAQVLT
+131 VLFIAGRGIAQVLT

-156 FQTIAL
+156 FQKIAL
-162 SRILIV
+162 SRILIF
-168 PFQIYYMAFIAVFS
+168 PFQIYYVAILAFVSYFV
-182 IYILNKTLLGRQIL
+182 LNRTVLGKQIL
-196 SVGGN
+196 AVGGN
-201 EKASQL
+201 EKASNL
-207 SGIPVKRV
+207 TGIPTKRI

-223 GFCCAIAGL
+223 GFCCSIAGL

-266 GGKASI
+266 GGKA
-272 FGTIIGALIIQL
+272 TIIGTILGAFIIQL

-296 AAVLVCKGI
+296 AVVLISKGF
-305 LIILSVWL
+305 LIIISVWL
-313 QNFKSTNEK
+313 QKK